1 MNATGLLGA
10 HWIREKETVKAAIGD
25 GRDGELYF
33 TDTRAWMRY
42 AVDNGLYPEPPMPSP
57 TTTDSASDGE
67 DEDATGSSGSA
78 SASSGGAQGPS
89 KRRRA
94 AESESAKV
102 ELPSHWD
109 IKEFQSHMRNKVR

>member
-1 MNATGLLGA
+1 MKAT
-10 HWIREKETVKAAIGD
+10 IGD
-25 GRDGELYF
+25 GRDGQLYF